1 MNDAPTHRDDDA
13 LLFFRSRFGLDDQSL
28 TGVLD
33 TALER
38 RVDYA
43 DLFFEYT
50 TQDSVSLEE
59 GIVKSGDRHVE
70 QGVGVRAQIG
80 ERQGYAHSDEV
91 TIESLRLAAA
101 GNMIDFRYR
110 IVDPAKARMLVDRTI
125 TPYLI
130 EQSSG
135 KTVEVPKSTKIG
147 PLRQTTKYGDPPA
160 DRVFFVLFG
169 NPGGLVQ
176 PGSRVTVVVGDFRA
190 EDLIVE

>member
-1 MNDAPTHRDDDA
+1 MVGHFSNQNFSNNFRFRARAWAGLLLAGALVSLAAGPHAATITPGLDAA
-13 LLFFRSRFGLDDQSL
+13 LCPFEDPELTDLQRFG
-28 TGVLD
+28 
-33 TALER
+33 
-38 RVDYA
+38 
-43 DLFFEYT
+43 
-50 TQDSVSLEE
+50 
-59 GIVKSGDRHVE
+59 VKV
-70 QGVGVRAQIG
+70 
-80 ERQGYAHSDEV
+80 
-91 TIESLRLAAA
+91 ESLRLAAA